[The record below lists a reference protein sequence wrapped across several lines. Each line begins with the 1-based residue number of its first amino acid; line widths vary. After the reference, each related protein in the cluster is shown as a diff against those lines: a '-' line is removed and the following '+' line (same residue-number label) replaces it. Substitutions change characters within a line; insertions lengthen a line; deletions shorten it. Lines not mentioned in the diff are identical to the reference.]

1 MDILEHARAIG
12 RQIQIDDRYL
22 ALRAAQEASD
32 ADGDLQRLIGEFNLK
47 RLAIDNEQAAEG
59 RDDEKLAR
67 YNRELRVIY
76 AEIMANDN
84 MKAYEKARGELDSLL
99 QRVMTIIQRSAQ
111 GDDPDTADQEATCS
125 GDCSRC
131 GGCH

>member
-32 ADGDLQRLIGEFNLK
+32 ADGDLQQLIGEFNLK
-47 RLAIDNEQAAEG
+47 RLAIDNESAAEN
-59 RDDEKLAR
+59 RDNEKLAQ
-67 YNRELRVIY
+67 YNRELRAIY
-76 AEIMANDN
+76 AQIMSNEN
-84 MKAYEKARGELDSLL
+84 MQAYEKAKGELEALI
-99 QRVMTIIQRSAQ
+99 QRVQTIILRSAQ
-111 GDDPDTADQEATCS
+111 GDDPDTADEEASCS

-131 GGCH
+131 SGCH

>member
-47 RLAIDNEQAAEG
+47 RLAIDNEQAAED

-76 AEIMANDN
+76 SEIMSNDN

-111 GDDPDTADQEATCS
+111 GDDPDTADQEAACS

>member
-47 RLAIDNEQAAEG
+47 RLAIDNEQAAED

-76 AEIMANDN
+76 AEIMSNDN

-111 GDDPDTADQEATCS
+111 GDDPDTADQEALQ
-125 GDCSRC
+125 
-131 GGCH
+131 HVL

>member
-47 RLAIDNEQAAEG
+47 RLAIDNEQAADD
-59 RDDEKLAR
+59 RDNEKLAR
-67 YNRELRVIY
+67 YNRELRAIY
-76 AEIMANDN
+76 AEIMTNEN
-84 MKAYEKARGELDSLL
+84 MQAYEKARAELDELL
-99 QRVMTIIQRSAQ
+99 QRVLTIIQRSAQ
-111 GDDPDTADQEATCS
+111 GDDPDTADEQASCG

-131 GGCH
+131 SGCH